1 MEETFDAVVI
11 GAGFGGLS
19 AALSLAHGG
28 AKVALLERLRYPGG
42 CASTFERGGS
52 RYESGATLFS
62 GFAEGQL
69 FHRWIR
75 DHALPVKFETFD
87 PLVEYRS
94 EDVTFGASP
103 EREEFL
109 HRICAID
116 GVPEAPTRRFFKE
129 QAKVAKALWE
139 LFDDPAMLPPFNL
152 RNLSRH
158 LLRSPRYLPLLR
170 VVGLPLATVLHRHG
184 LADVEP
190 LKNYL
195 DAVCQ
200 ITVQCGVDEVE
211 APFALGAMDYYFR
224 GTGHIHGGIGEL
236 ATALAT
242 SIDSVAG
249 SEVHYSRAV
258 KSIRRK
264 DELWHIDARR
274 GALRARHVVA
284 NLTPHALGRLWGEE
298 TPRLTRMKAEVETGW
313 GACMLYLRLPKS
325 FQGRSEAHHLQLV
338 GDTSRPLQ
346 DGNHVFCSLSGEDEH
361 RNEEGERTVTCSTHV
376 RMSALR
382 GAEDQGAFV
391 EGIQQRMQETIA
403 LRAPELLART
413 TMKGSPRTFER
424 FTGRDFG
431 YVGGIPRRAGLSN
444 YRDMSNDPFAK
455 GLHMVGDSVFP
466 GQSTL
471 ATALGGLKVAERILS
486 TL

>member
-1 MEETFDAVVI
+1 MDEIFDAVVI

-19 AALSLAHGG
+19 AAMTLAHGG

-42 CASTFERGGS
+42 CASTFERGGC

-75 DHALPVKFETFD
+75 DHSLNVEFDSFD
-87 PLVEYRS
+87 PLVEYRNG
-94 EDVTFGASP
+94 DVTFGASP
-103 EREEFL
+103 DREDFL
-109 HRICAID
+109 QRLCAID
-116 GVPEAPTRRFFKE
+116 GVPEVPTRRFFKE
-129 QAKVAKALWE
+129 QARVAGALWE

-152 RNLSRH
+152 ANLSRH

-184 LADVEP
+184 LSGVVP

-236 ATALAT
+236 ATALSG
-242 SIDSVAG
+242 SIESAG
-249 SEVHYSRAV
+249 GEVHLSRAA
-258 KSIRRK
+258 KGIRRDGK
-264 DELWHIDARR
+264 VWHIDARR
-274 GALRARHVVA
+274 GGLRARHVVA
-284 NLTPHALGRLWGEE
+284 NLTPHALARVWGKE
-298 TPRLTRMKAEVETGW
+298 TPRLARMRADVEKGW
-313 GACMLYLRLPKS
+313 GACMLYLRLPTS
-325 FQGRSEAHHLQLV
+325 FQGRPEAHHLQLV
-338 GDTSRPLQ
+338 GDASMPLQ
-346 DGNHVFCSLSGEDEH
+346 DGNHVFCSISGDSED
-361 RNEEGERTVTCSTHV
+361 RNDEGERTVTCSTHV
-376 RMSALR
+376 PMSTLR
-382 GAEDQGAFV
+382 EAKDQGAFV
-391 EGIQQRMQETIA
+391 DAIQRRMQDTIA
-403 LRAPELLART
+403 LRAPEIIARL
-413 TMKGSPRTFER
+413 TMTGSPRTFER

-431 YVGGIPRRAGLSN
+431 YVGGIPRRAGLAH
-444 YRDMSNDPFAK
+444 YRDMSNGPISK

-471 ATALGGLKVAERILS
+471 ATALGGLKVAERILNS
-486 TL
+486 I

>member
-1 MEETFDAVVI
+1 MDDIFDAVVI

-19 AALSLAHGG
+19 AALTLAHGG

-42 CASTFERGGS
+42 CASTFERGGC

-75 DHALPVKFETFD
+75 DHALDVRFESFD

-94 EDVTFGASP
+94 EHVTFGASP
-103 EREEFL
+103 EREAFL
-109 HRICAID
+109 QRLCAID
-116 GVPEAPTRRFFKE
+116 GVPEVPTRRFFKE
-129 QAKVAKALWE
+129 QTKVAKALWE

-152 RNLSRH
+152 ANLSRH
-158 LLRSPRYLPLLR
+158 LVRSPRYLPLLR

-184 LADVEP
+184 LSDVEP

-236 ATALAT
+236 ATALAG
-242 SIDSVAG
+242 SIESAG
-249 SEVHYSRAV
+249 GAVHFSRGA
-258 KSIRRK
+258 KGIRR
-264 DELWHIDARR
+264 EGEHWRVDARR
-274 GALRARHVVA
+274 GSLRARHVVA
-284 NLTPHALGRLWGEE
+284 NLTPHALARVWDQE
-298 TPRLTRMKAEVETGW
+298 TPRLARMKADVETGW
-313 GACMLYLRLPKS
+313 GACMLYLRLPAS
-325 FQGRSEAHHLQLV
+325 FQGRAEAHHLQLV
-338 GDTSRPLQ
+338 GDTALPLQ
-346 DGNHVFCSLSGEDEH
+346 DGNHVFCSISGESEI
-361 RNEEGERTVTCSTHV
+361 RNDEGERTVTCSTHV

-382 GAEDQGAFV
+382 EAKDQGAFV
-391 EGIQQRMQETIA
+391 ETIQRRMQETIT
-403 LRAPELLART
+403 LRAPELVARA

-431 YVGGIPRRAGLSN
+431 YVGGIPRRAGLAN
-444 YRDMSNDPFAK
+444 YRDMSNGPFSR

-486 TL
+486 SL